1 MASSKA
7 YMGTKIDED
16 KKQRFLMMM
25 QEKGMNQSQGIEYAI
40 DRILGG
46 EEDVQSPEQ
55 RPYTYEAKTYDEPNN
70 TDDMEE
76 YSEWEEDDQPAK
88 RDELVT
94 SGYDDI
100 DPVFPNNPIR
110 SEQLE
115 CEIRNAWRAASQD
128 TSAAPE
134 VIFLEELS
142 ERCMKLANARE
153 EYTCPAVDIALPDRI
168 VELVEI
174 IAKDAFQESS
184 TGEASEVLDIMAN
197 LAESKAARMYNSTRK
212 VEISFSR
219 NDWRLIDRMIARENR
234 TRSKES
240 KINGLRELIY
250 EFLSSKVKERSASGF
265 FSSSDRDMIQFAE
278 GLQKIAITG
287 ENRNY
292 E

>member
-1 MASSKA
+1 MATKA
-7 YMGTKIDED
+7 YMGTKIDEE

-46 EEDVQSPEQ
+46 DEDLQSPEP
-55 RPYTYEAKTYDEPNN
+55 RSYTYETETYDEPTN
-70 TDDMEE
+70 TENSMEE
-76 YSEWEEDDQPAK
+76 YSEWEEDDQPAG

-115 CEIRNAWRAASQD
+115 CEIRNAWRTASQD

-142 ERCMKLANARE
+142 ERCLKLANARE

-168 VELVEI
+168 VEFVEI

-184 TGEASEVLDIMAN
+184 TGEASEVLDIMSN
-197 LAESKAARMYNSTRK
+197 LAQSKAARMYNSTRK

-219 NDWRLIDRMIARENR
+219 HDWRLIDRMIARENR

-240 KINGLRELIY
+240 QIKGLRELIY

-265 FSSSDRDMIQFAE
+265 FSSSDREMIELAE